1 MGSERGVQRKNYRL
15 GVSGK
20 MILNVVVPTTVL
32 LLLLAV
38 LVTVSVINT
47 VWGLK
52 NTDIENQMESVANQV
67 TQYFDPYFVSEEFV
81 ADRTSIKD
89 IFAEL
94 ERGTAAYRFEE
105 SDLYETALR
114 DLQYADSVGGEA
126 VQSVWIAGVKN
137 SQIIQSDGFIS
148 DDTFDSSRECGISC
162 WSRIPAS
169 AF

>member
-1 MGSERGVQRKNYRL
+1 M
-15 GVSGK
+15 
-20 MILNVVVPTTVL
+20 
-32 LLLLAV
+32 LAV

-67 TQYFDPYFVSEEFV
+67 TQYFAPYFVSEEFV

-105 SDLYETALR
+105 SDLYETTLR

-126 VQSVWIAGVKN
+126 VQSV
-137 SQIIQSDGFIS
+137 
-148 DDTFDSSRECGISC
+148 
-162 WSRIPAS
+162 
-169 AF
+169 